1 MQHNDY
7 ISTIEASSILGL
19 DRTQVFRLIQSGK
32 IPAVKIGRNFAIK
45 KSDMGIYGGEVST
58 KEKKNIEQS
67 VDRVFAEYGDV
78 IKKLGE
84 E

>member
-1 MQHNDY
+1 MKQEY
-7 ISTIEASSILGL
+7 ISTKEASEMMSLSRI
-19 DRTQVFRLIQSGK
+19 QVFRLIQGGK

-45 KSDMGIYGGEVST
+45 KSDLGIYGGEVST
-58 KEKKNIEQS
+58 KEKKIIEQS
-67 VDRVFAEYGDV
+67 VDRVFKEYGDV

>member
-1 MQHNDY
+1 MQHDY
-7 ISTIEASSILGL
+7 ISTTEAAKILGL
-19 DRTQVFRLIQSGK
+19 HRTQVFRLAKSGE

-45 KSDMGIYGGEVST
+45 KTDLGIYSGELSNKGKKT
-58 KEKKNIEQS
+58 IEKS
-67 VDRVFAEYGDV
+67 VHRVFKEYGDV

>member
-1 MQHNDY
+1 MQHNEY
-7 ISTIEASSILGL
+7 LSTIETANILGL
-19 DRTQVFRLIQSGK
+19 NRTQVFRLVQSGK

-45 KSDMGIYGGEVST
+45 KSDLGIYGGEVST
-58 KEKKNIEQS
+58 KEKKHIEQS
-67 VDRVFAEYGDV
+67 VDRVFEEYGDV

>member
-1 MQHNDY
+1 MKQEY
-7 ISTIEASSILGL
+7 ISTKEASEMLSLSRI
-19 DRTQVFRLIQSGK
+19 QVFRLIQSGK
-32 IPAVKIGRNFAIK
+32 IPAVKIGRNFAIR
-45 KSDMGIYGGEVST
+45 KSDLGIYGGEIST

-67 VDRVFAEYGDV
+67 VDRVFEEYGDV